1 MAIAVRAVQTKFK
14 NMSESYFFLEQISIY
29 VMYSITEGTDEHSHS
44 VLCST
49 LVTHIREKLMQI
61 ETDKETAA
69 RMMRGMK
76 NLVCT
81 HQQN

>member
-1 MAIAVRAVQTKFK
+1 
-14 NMSESYFFLEQISIY
+14 
-29 VMYSITEGTDEHSHS
+29 MYSITEGTDEHSYS

-49 LVTHIREKLMQI
+49 LVTHIKEKLMQT

-76 NLVCT
+76 NLACT
-81 HQQN
+81 RHQN